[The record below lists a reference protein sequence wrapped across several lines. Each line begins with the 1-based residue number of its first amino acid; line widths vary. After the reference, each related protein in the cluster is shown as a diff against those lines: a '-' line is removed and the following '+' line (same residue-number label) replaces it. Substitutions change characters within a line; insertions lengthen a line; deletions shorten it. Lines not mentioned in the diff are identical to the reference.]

1 MQLVKVGTQ
10 FFEEC
15 KKRGTDKELLYNKNG
30 RPCVLILKLK
40 YKGKR
45 HKFVVPI
52 RSNISS
58 NTPKKQYFS
67 LPTNSVTKTG
77 NRHGLHY
84 IKLFPIDNKYIQKYR
99 IDNNNYMLQIKS
111 IIDKNEKEIV
121 TSCQNYLCEYGQG
134 KGSLMTPDIDG
145 ILSWIS

>member
-1 MQLVKVGTQ
+1 MRSV
-10 FFEEC
+10 
-15 KKRGTDKELLYNKNG
+15 RKEGQIKNCFIIKNG

-67 LPTNSVTKTG
+67 LPTNSATKTG

-121 TSCQNYLCEYGQG
+121 TSCQNYQYHLW
-134 KGSLMTPDIDG
+134 
-145 ILSWIS
+145 LSGMYSAFCG

>member
-15 KKRGTDKELLYNKNG
+15 KKRGTDKELLYNKSG

-40 YKGKR
+40 YKGKKY
-45 HKFVVPI
+45 KFVVPI

-58 NTPKKQYFS
+58 NTPKKQYFP
-67 LPTNSVTKTG
+67 LPTNSATKSG

-84 IKLFPIDNKYIQKYR
+84 IKMFPIDSKYIQKYK
-99 IDNNNYMLQIKS
+99 IENNKYMQQIKN
-111 IIDKNEKEIV
+111 IIDKNEKEIIMN
-121 TSCQNYLCEYGQG
+121 CQKYLDEYEQG
-134 KGSLMTPDIDG
+134 KGSFMSPDIDG
-145 ILSWIS
+145 ILSWIT